1 VCMYTRWPAAAGELP
16 EIGSARRTLVTKSP
30 VSITKVVET
39 WRDTLAAAGRSAG
52 VVLGGDEA
60 LVALAQQRFA
70 AGGTLPATWA
80 RPLAE
85 LPSLSSVPG
94 ELLVL
99 LLSPRAEVEA
109 LAALGLGVP
118 KGGVVVAVDEGD
130 AATGRVTHPF
140 EGCTRLSFSDAGRHW
155 RRLFEVCAETAGD
168 HLVALGRR
176 YPAMRTAA
184 ARRVVYRTAA
194 QNALIGATFFVP
206 GADMPAMTLNQARMV
221 LSLAGIYGERVDRE
235 RAVELVGLVGVG
247 FGLRA
252 LARSFLRSA
261 PGIGW
266 AIKASTGFTGTVAV
280 GLAAMRYFER
290 GAPAAT
296 SKVMALVRPLRR

>member
-1 VCMYTRWPAAAGELP
+1 VA
-16 EIGSARRTLVTKSP
+16 KSP
-30 VSITKVVET
+30 VNMTRVVDT
-39 WRDTLAAAGRSAG
+39 WRETLAATGRSAD
-52 VVLGGDEA
+52 VVLAGDEA
-60 LVALAQQRFA
+60 LVTRVQQYFA
-70 AGGTLPATWA
+70 DGGTLPATWA

-85 LPSLSSVPG
+85 LPELASVPG

-99 LLSPRAEVEA
+99 LVTPRGEVEA

-118 KGGVVVAVDEGD
+118 KGGVVIAVDEGE

-140 EGCTRLSFSDAGRHW
+140 EGCVRLSFSDTPRNR
-155 RRLFEVCAETAGD
+155 RRLFEACAELGGD

-176 YPAMRTAA
+176 YPAIRAA
-184 ARRVVYRTAA
+184 AAHRLIYRTAA
-194 QNALIGATFFVP
+194 QNAVIGATFFVP
-206 GADMPAMTLNQARMV
+206 GADMPVMTLNQARMI
-221 LSLAGIYGERVDRE
+221 LSLAGIYGATIDRE

-247 FGLRA
+247 LGFRA

-280 GLAAMRYFER
+280 GLAAMRYFEK

-296 SKVMALVRPLRR
+296 SKVMTLVGHLRR

>member
-1 VCMYTRWPAAAGELP
+1 MA
-16 EIGSARRTLVTKSP
+16 KSP
-30 VSITKVVET
+30 VSITRIVET
-39 WRDTLAAAGRSAG
+39 WRATTAATSRSVG

-60 LVALAQQRFA
+60 LVARAQQYFA
-70 AGGTLPATWA
+70 DGGTLPATWA

-85 LPSLSSVPG
+85 LPGLASVPG

-99 LLSPRAEVEA
+99 FVTPRGEVEA

-118 KGGVVVAVDEGD
+118 KGGVVIAVDEGD
-130 AATGRVTHPF
+130 SATGRVTHPF
-140 EGCTRLSFSDAGRHW
+140 EGCVRLSFSDTPRNR
-155 RRLFEVCAETAGD
+155 RRLFEACVETAGD

-176 YPAMRTAA
+176 YPAIRVAA
-184 ARRVVYRTAA
+184 AHRLIYRTAA

-206 GADMPAMTLNQARMV
+206 GADMPVMTLNQARMM
-221 LSLAGIYGERVDRE
+221 LSLAGIYGATIDRE

-247 FGLRA
+247 LGFRS
-252 LARSFLRSA
+252 LARSFLRSV

-266 AIKASTGFTGTVAV
+266 AIKASTGFTGTVAI
-280 GLAAMRYFER
+280 GLAAMRYFEK

-296 SKVMALVRPLRR
+296 SKMMALIGPLRR